1 MNDKLAFDMLVS
13 KALNRQ
19 SPFEMAK
26 SILESCIVADIVTKP
41 AKPTIDRALNKTVNR
56 ALNKTVIARANNI
69 KPSVP
74 KAIAA
79 KENVYVSLTEC
90 PTRAQ

>member
-1 MNDKLAFDMLVS
+1 MNDKLTFDMLVS

-26 SILESCIVADIVTKP
+26 SILESCIVTDIVTKP

-56 ALNKTVIARANNI
+56 ALNKTVRANNI

-74 KAIAA
+74 RAIAA